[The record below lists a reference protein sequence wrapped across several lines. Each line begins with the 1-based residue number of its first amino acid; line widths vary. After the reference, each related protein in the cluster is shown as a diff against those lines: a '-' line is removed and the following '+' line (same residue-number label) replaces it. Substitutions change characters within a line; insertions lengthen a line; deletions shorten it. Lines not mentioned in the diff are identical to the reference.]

1 LKKTPFFILVE
12 GKLTPLVGPIELCL
26 QENSPQVISPE
37 RHTIQVERTAH
48 KQGDLASL
56 GVLHG
61 TLARPFAVT
70 VRGEHVHRYPTV
82 LVYRPPSWPF
92 QANDIQTMLQQLFP
106 GTMLELS
113 PTPLDMTDEE
123 SFKVLRALKKQ

>member
-1 LKKTPFFILVE
+1 
-12 GKLTPLVGPIELCL
+12 
-26 QENSPQVISPE
+26 
-37 RHTIQVERTAH
+37 
-48 KQGDLASL
+48 
-56 GVLHG
+56 
-61 TLARPFAVT
+61 
-70 VRGEHVHRYPTV
+70 V